1 LSVFLYKYSYTMRK
15 LFFFQVFFLVFQLVF
30 AQQTTTDSLLQDY
43 KIKRFFQLLRKYY
56 VEDID
61 QAKLTE
67 VAIKK
72 VLEDLDPHSAY
83 FTAEEIKKADEPLQ
97 GSFEGIGVQFQ
108 ILRDTINVVEVI
120 AGGPSEL
127 VGIRAGDKIVTIDGE
142 KATGKHVT
150 NDYVLKKL
158 RGPKGTKVTVQIVRP
173 GEKELL
179 DFTITRDKIPLYSV
193 DASYMIDGKIGY
205 IKVSRFAQ
213 KTEQEVQDAFK
224 KFPTKPEALILD
236 LRNNSGGYLITAVNL
251 ADLFL
256 EKNKLIVYTQGKQE
270 APQRYYAHSLS
281 LFEKGKLVVLI
292 DEGSASAS
300 EIVAGSLQDWDRAL
314 IVGRRSFGKG
324 LVQRPFTLPDGSVI
338 RLTVAKY
345 FTPSGRCIQKPYKDG
360 IEKYYNELSER
371 MKHGELV
378 NPDSI
383 KFPDSLRYKTSKGR
397 IVYGGGGIMPDVFIP
412 LDTTKY
418 SKYYGQLVRKNVFS
432 SFSLDFLENRRDSL
446 KKIYPTAE
454 DFVKKF
460 WVSESLLKT
469 FLNYAEKQVKFD
481 EDGYKQSEKII
492 KTILKA
498 YLARNIYGMNAYF
511 ETIYEIDDEIQKA
524 VELIKTPGV
533 FEKYGIEY

>member
-1 LSVFLYKYSYTMRK
+1 
-15 LFFFQVFFLVFQLVF
+15 
-30 AQQTTTDSLLQDY
+30 
-43 KIKRFFQLLRKYY
+43 
-56 VEDID
+56 
-61 QAKLTE
+61 
-67 VAIKK
+67 
-72 VLEDLDPHSAY
+72 
-83 FTAEEIKKADEPLQ
+83 
-97 GSFEGIGVQFQ
+97 
-108 ILRDTINVVEVI
+108 
-120 AGGPSEL
+120 
-127 VGIRAGDKIVTIDGE
+127 
-142 KATGKHVT
+142 
-150 NDYVLKKL
+150 
-158 RGPKGTKVTVQIVRP
+158 
-173 GEKELL
+173 
-179 DFTITRDKIPLYSV
+179 
-193 DASYMIDGKIGY
+193 
-205 IKVSRFAQ
+205 
-213 KTEQEVQDAFK
+213 
-224 KFPTKPEALILD
+224 
-236 LRNNSGGYLITAVNL
+236 
-251 ADLFL
+251 
-256 EKNKLIVYTQGKQE
+256 
-270 APQRYYAHSLS
+270 
-281 LFEKGKLVVLI
+281 
-292 DEGSASAS
+292 
-300 EIVAGSLQDWDRAL
+300 
-314 IVGRRSFGKG
+314 VGRRSFGKG

-460 WVSESLLKT
+460 SVSESLLKT

-511 ETIYEIDDEIQKA
+511 ETIYEVDDEIQKA

>member
-1 LSVFLYKYSYTMRK
+1 MSVFLYKYSYTMRK

>member
-1 LSVFLYKYSYTMRK
+1 MRK

-224 KFPTKPEALILD
+224 KFPSKPEALILD

-292 DEGSASAS
+292 DEGGASAS

-360 IEKYYNELSER
+360 MEKYYNELSER

-498 YLARNIYGMNAYF
+498 YLARNIYGTNAYF